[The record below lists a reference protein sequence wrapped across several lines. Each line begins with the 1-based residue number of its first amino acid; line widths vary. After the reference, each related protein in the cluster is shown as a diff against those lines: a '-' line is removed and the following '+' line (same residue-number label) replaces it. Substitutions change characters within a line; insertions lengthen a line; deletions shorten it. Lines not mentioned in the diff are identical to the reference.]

1 MFELHT
7 KVAREKFQNN
17 TFWKDCELVADI
29 FDETPIQE
37 EQCSKKYP
45 RIGPQYQASLK
56 EEPQFDSFNIL
67 HTPEFTSFPVV
78 KRKYIRHSNFIDK
91 NNIFTLDAIH
101 LRRPK
106 VNIESQFDPAVPYYI
121 EKFQNLFGI
130 SENDAKNI
138 IKKYDGD
145 IYKAII
151 LG

>member
-1 MFELHT
+1 MT
-7 KVAREKFQNN
+7 REKFQSN
-17 TFWKDCELVADI
+17 TFWNDDELVADL
-29 FDETPIQE
+29 FNETPIEE
-37 EQCSKKYP
+37 EQCARKYP

-56 EEPQFDSFNIL
+56 EEPQIDSF
-67 HTPEFTSFPVV
+67 TPEAFPVV

-91 NNIFTLDAIH
+91 NNIFTLDTIH
-101 LRRPK
+101 LQRPK
-106 VNIESQFDPAVPYYI
+106 VNIESPFDPAVPYYI
-121 EKFQNLFGI
+121 EKLQALFEI